1 MSGYY
6 AEFDLARANAL
17 LDELGMAWDGD
28 NQYRLRPDGRPL
40 VIEPLWV
47 SEWLGYFE
55 DLMDLLKG
63 HWAKVGIH
71 VEPKFVVEAL
81 AFQRA
86 MANDQDLMIV
96 ETATISEVSRPAQR
110 AGHPDAVLPSWH
122 WITCCALSS
131 VPWRQWHDSDG
142 AEGEEPPQEIQEIF
156 ELAEAWLAERRGT
169 DRYMELSKELI
180 RRNVEGQYYIGTVT
194 MPPTVMML
202 NDRVGNMQR
211 DGGIFAALPP
221 LTPFLP
227 DTFYLRPAALRRGTA
242 RGRGLR
248 ACPPGNDLPHREL
261 PVGEGRHL
269 ARRGRPAA
277 VPATFGRR
285 STARRGRGRFR

>member
-110 AGHPDAVLPSWH
+110 AGHPDAVL
-122 WITCCALSS
+122 ALDHLLCTVVGS
-131 VPWRQWHDSDG
+131 V
-142 AEGEEPPQEIQEIF
+142 
-156 ELAEAWLAERRGT
+156 
-169 DRYMELSKELI
+169 
-180 RRNVEGQYYIGTVT
+180 
-194 MPPTVMML
+194 
-202 NDRVGNMQR
+202 
-211 DGGIFAALPP
+211 
-221 LTPFLP
+221 
-227 DTFYLRPAALRRGTA
+227 
-242 RGRGLR
+242 
-248 ACPPGNDLPHREL
+248 
-261 PVGEGRHL
+261 
-269 ARRGRPAA
+269 AA
-277 VPATFGRR
+277 VARQRR
-285 STARRGRGRFR
+285 R